1 MKKRFLIL
9 FFVVVIGLCGFL
21 FISFYNEAKQEALSD
36 LHQEQSLHARHAAR
50 GIEDFFN
57 YWISLLT
64 SLSDSASV
72 VSMDATAKKNFEI
85 LYHANRD
92 RIRAITR
99 MSAEGRIAY
108 TFPLNPDA
116 IGRDITRQDHVREI
130 LRTRKPVISD
140 VFSAVQGYDTVALH
154 VPVFHNGIFR
164 GSIAVTINFQALSKR
179 YLEDIQ
185 IGKTG
190 YAWMASAN
198 GIELYCPVPGHTG
211 KSVFENSKDSPSLLA
226 MTREMLK
233 GRQGSAVY
241 TDHGIASDAA
251 ADRGPRHSFF
261 TPVAIGN
268 TFWSVV
274 VSASEDEIIASLAH
288 YRNKLVLVIGLL
300 LTVGVLFSYY
310 GLKAFLIIREEERR
324 RRAEEE
330 IRRLNAELELRVLQ
344 RTAQLEAVNDEL
356 KSFSYS
362 VSHDLRAPLRT
373 IDGFVQALLE
383 DYQNRPLDD
392 VGKNYLERV
401 RAGTRKMGF
410 LIGDMLKLAG
420 VTSAELLHGPVDL
433 SRLVR
438 ETAASLQESHP
449 DRVVDLRIQEGIV
462 VGGDRRLLQVAMVNL
477 LDNGWK
483 FTARTRHPRIE
494 FGMEVKDGRKIYF
507 IRDNGVGF
515 DMAYGNKLFAA
526 FGRLHGSDEFPGTG
540 IGLATVKR
548 VIARHGG
555 EVWAEAEAG
564 KGATF
569 YFTLPG

>member
-241 TDHGIASDAA
+241 TDHGIAPDAA

-324 RRAEEE
+324 RHAEEE